1 MKNVFCLLAALI
13 ICVNGFCSSPDSTV
27 KIKDSIVKIVNPVR
41 PLKIKVYKVNY
52 FVEAAVIALGMAG
65 DIIAIPRLKHKAS
78 LDSAEVA
85 FANTDQQK
93 NLFNS
98 VDKWALKQKTSTSDR
113 ALWKKVSDYGEI
125 GIFLLPSLLIID
137 KNIRKDWLHI
147 LFMYVE
153 GHTITF
159 TFYNYSPLGPYFINR
174 YRPAVYYPELGLY
187 AQMNSNNRNS
197 FYSGHVASCAYSTF
211 FMVKVYCDY
220 HPNIGAVKYLLYLAA
235 SVPPLF
241 MGYARIRSLDHYP
254 SDIAVGFG
262 LGAVLGIVVPA
273 LHKLPCSKYLSLGLS
288 TSPDAVGVSLRWNLS
303 NLHPLITSR

>member
-1 MKNVFCLLAALI
+1 MKNIFCLLAALLI
-13 ICVNGFCSSPDSTV
+13 GVNSFCNSPDSTV
-27 KIKDSIVKIVNPVR
+27 RINDSVVKPVK
-41 PLKIKVYKVNY
+41 PVKVRVYRVNY
-52 FVEAAVIALGMAG
+52 YVEAAIIALGMAG

-98 VDKWALKQKTSTSDR
+98 VDKWALKQSTKDR
-113 ALWKKVSDYGEI
+113 TLWKKISDDGEI
-125 GIFLLPSLLIID
+125 VIFLLPSLLMID

-159 TFYNYSPLGPYFINR
+159 TFYNYSPLGPFFQNR
-174 YRPAVYYPELGLY
+174 YRPAVYYPELGLA
-187 AQMNSNNRNS
+187 AQENSNNRNS

-220 HPNIGAVKYLLYLAA
+220 HPNIGAAKYLLYLAA

-288 TSPDAVGVSLRWNLS
+288 TTPEAVGVSLRWNLS

>member
-1 MKNVFCLLAALI
+1 MKNIFCLLAALLI
-13 ICVNGFCSSPDSTV
+13 GVNGFCNSPDSIVRINDSVV
-27 KIKDSIVKIVNPVR
+27 KPVKPV
-41 PLKIKVYKVNY
+41 KVRVYRVNY
-52 FVEAAVIALGMAG
+52 YVEAAVIALGMAG

-98 VDKWALKQKTSTSDR
+98 VDKWALKQSTKDR
-113 ALWKKVSDYGEI
+113 TLWKKISDDGEI
-125 GIFLLPSLLIID
+125 VIFLLPSLLMID

-159 TFYNYSPLGPYFINR
+159 TFYNYSPLGPFFQNR
-174 YRPAVYYPELGLY
+174 YRPAVYYPELGLA
-187 AQMNSNNRNS
+187 AQENSNNRNS

-220 HPNIGAVKYLLYLAA
+220 HPNIGAAKYLLYLAA

>member
-1 MKNVFCLLAALI
+1 MKNIYCLLAALI
-13 ICVNGFCSSPDSTV
+13 ICVNAFCSTADPLV
-27 KIKDSIVKIVNPVR
+27 KINDSAVKPVK
-41 PLKIKVYKVNY
+41 PIKTKVYRVNY
-52 FVEAAVIALGMAG
+52 FVEGAVIIAGMAG

-78 LDSAEVA
+78 LDSTEVA
-85 FANTDQQK
+85 FANKDQQK
-93 NLFNS
+93 NLINS
-98 VDKWALKQKTSTSDR
+98 VDKWALKQPTSNRT
-113 ALWKKVSDYGEI
+113 LWKKISDDGEI
-125 GIFLLPSLLIID
+125 GIFLLPSLLMID

-159 TFYNYSPLGPYFINR
+159 TFYNYSPLGPFFQNR
-174 YRPAVYYPELGLY
+174 YRPAVYYPELGFD
-187 AQMNSNNRNS
+187 AQKNSNNRNS
-197 FYSGHVASCAYSTF
+197 FYSGHTASCAYSTF

-241 MGYARIRSLDHYP
+241 MGYARIRSLDHFP
-254 SDIAVGFG
+254 SDVAVGFG

-288 TSPDAVGVSLRWNLS
+288 TSPDAVGLSIRWNLS
-303 NLHPLITSR
+303 NKHFLTASR

>member
-1 MKNVFCLLAALI
+1 MKNIYCLLAALT
-13 ICVNGFCSSPDSTV
+13 ICVNAFCGSPDSTV
-27 KIKDSIVKIVNPVR
+27 K
-41 PLKIKVYKVNY
+41 PLKTKVYRINY
-52 FVEAAVIALGMAG
+52 FVEGAVIIAGMAG

-93 NLFNS
+93 NLLNS
-98 VDKWALKQKTSTSDR
+98 VDKWALKQPTSDR
-113 ALWKKVSDYGEI
+113 TLWKKISDDGEI
-125 GIFLLPSLLIID
+125 GIFLLPSLLMID

-159 TFYNYSPLGPYFINR
+159 TFYNYSLLGPFFQNR
-174 YRPAVYYPELGLY
+174 YRPAVYYPELGLA
-187 AQMNSNNRNS
+187 AQENSNNRNS
-197 FYSGHVASCAYSTF
+197 FYSGHVASCTYSTF

-220 HPNIGAVKYLLYLAA
+220 HPNIGAAKYLLYLAA
-235 SVPPLF
+235 SVPPLL
-241 MGYARIRSLDHYP
+241 MGYARIRSLDHFP

-303 NLHPLITSR
+303 NKHLLTASR

>member
-1 MKNVFCLLAALI
+1 MKNICCLLAALT
-13 ICVNGFCSSPDSTV
+13 ICVNAFSQADSLGKINNSAV
-27 KIKDSIVKIVNPVR
+27 KPV
-41 PLKIKVYKVNY
+41 KIKVYKVNY
-52 FVEAAVIALGMAG
+52 YVEAAVIALGMAG

-78 LDSAEVA
+78 LDSAEVT
-85 FANTDQQK
+85 FANKDQQK
-93 NLFNS
+93 NLINS
-98 VDKWALKQKTSTSDR
+98 VDRWALKQPTSNRT
-113 ALWKKVSDYGEI
+113 LWKKISDDGEI
-125 GIFLLPSLLIID
+125 GIFLLPSLLMID

-159 TFYNYSPLGPYFINR
+159 TFYNYSPLGPFYQNR
-174 YRPAVYYPELGLY
+174 YRPAVYYSKLSY
-187 AQMNSNNRNS
+187 ADRENSNNRNS
-197 FYSGHVASCAYSTF
+197 FYSGHTASCAYSTF

-241 MGYARIRSLDHYP
+241 MGYARIRSLDHFP
-254 SDIAVGFG
+254 SDVAVGFG

-288 TSPDAVGVSLRWNLS
+288 TSPDEVGVSIRWNLS
-303 NLHPLITSR
+303 NLHLLTASR